1 MAKNRKTGKS
11 MTVKWLFV
19 IFIFIAQLF
28 FYTWSRVQC
37 IKTGY
42 EIMDEAKNCKK
53 LINMQKNLKLELAS
67 LKSQERLSK
76 IAEYEL
82 GLAAPLPNQII
93 IMP

>member
-1 MAKNRKTGKS
+1 MVKNRKTGKS
-11 MTVKWLFV
+11 MTGKWLFL
-19 IFIFIAQLF
+19 IFIFFTQLF

-42 EIMDEAKNCKK
+42 EIMDETKKCQK

-76 IAEYEL
+76 IAEFKL
-82 GLAAPLPNQII
+82 GLATPLPDQII
-93 IMP
+93 IIP

>member
-11 MTVKWLFV
+11 MTGRWLF
-19 IFIFIAQLF
+19 ILFIFIAQLF

-67 LKSQERLSK
+67 LKSQERLGK
-76 IAEYEL
+76 IAEYKL
-82 GLAAPLPNQII
+82 GLATPLPNQII

>member
-76 IAEYEL
+76 IAEYKL
-82 GLAAPLPNQII
+82 GLATPLPNQII